1 MGKKAE
7 LRTKMSKSEVQ
18 KKHRERLNKLIS
30 HSVQRRKELEKK
42 TDLIRREL
50 KLWSKL
56 ARDYGTIK
64 EKTTRKTTEKK
75 E

>member
-7 LRTKMSKSEVQ
+7 LRSKMSGEDVG
-18 KKHRERLNKLIS
+18 KKHRIRLNKLIS
-30 HSVQRRKELEKK
+30 HSLKRRKELEIK

-56 ARDYGTIK
+56 VKNYGTIT
-64 EKTTRKTTEKK
+64 EKTTRKTTGKK